1 VENAQFGCNIWANQK
16 LPAESLQP
24 AGGISVDKQWKPACT
39 SAVSA
44 LRMPPGLALPAAIQQ
59 QRQMSRQPG
68 CVPPAPPVV
77 SNEAGWLK
85 CAEPVGDLTGV
96 GRCHSVVPNGN
107 PQNIGG
113 QANIISNDQYQQQQA
128 LLLAQVQATLHAL
141 QNRPQQPG
149 SSDQHRQHA
158 SAPAIPQRPAEQ
170 NRFGVTYKTP
180 DEPQPVMNAQQSM
193 FGNGKDAHVPAAGIS
208 NATTNSG
215 STHLQLQQSGGFLQQ
230 EQVPDLSRCMVS
242 TTHDRDTSVTMQHFP
257 MSQQAFLQTMCSE
270 PFNNQPVPSTSRRLL
285 PACLQDS
292 GRPFIRSTAVP
303 LNVPTDKMQ
312 LDQNQLLVH
321 GPNMRCN
328 QSAFSG
334 NNTYQSPYSQYCV
347 TSNASAEQYNM
358 VGRLTPVMVG
368 PAGDIFCSSVPSQM
382 CTIPSSVMVG
392 SKVPR

>member
-1 VENAQFGCNIWANQK
+1 MENAQFGCNIWANQK
-16 LPAESLQP
+16 LPAEYLQP
-24 AGGISVDKQWKPACT
+24 ASGITVDKQWKPACT

-59 QRQMSRQPG
+59 QRQMSRQP
-68 CVPPAPPVV
+68 APPVL

-96 GRCHSVVPNGN
+96 GRCHSMVPNGN
-107 PQNIGG
+107 PQNIGE

-141 QNRPQQPG
+141 QNCPQQPA
-149 SSDQHRQHA
+149 SSDQHSQHA
-158 SAPAIPQRPAEQ
+158 AAPAIPQRPAD
-170 NRFGVTYKTP
+170 NRFGVAYRKP

-193 FGNGKDAHVPAAGIS
+193 FGNGRDACVLPAAGIS

-215 STHLQLQQSGGFLQQ
+215 STQLQLQQSGGFLQQ
-230 EQVPDLSRCMVS
+230 EQVPDLSRCMIR
-242 TTHDRDTSVTMQHFP
+242 TTHDRDTGVTMQHFP
-257 MSQQAFLQTMCSE
+257 VPQQAFLQTVCSE

-321 GPNMRCN
+321 GPNMRCS
-328 QSAFSG
+328 QSAWSG
-334 NNTYQSPYSQYCV
+334 NNHHQSPYSQYCV

-368 PAGDIFCSSVPSQM
+368 PAGDIFCSSVPSQV
-382 CTIPSSVMVG
+382 CTIPSPVMVG